1 MGTSDK
7 KAKLPFNV
15 RLLIGVFAI
24 PSLYLAYMIGVMA
37 VNGDYQ
43 KIDYIEWVYSFIGF
57 VAVYVAVTGKRL
69 F

>member
-1 MGTSDK
+1 MSK
-7 KAKLPFNV
+7 PNNKSKLPVNIRV
-15 RLLIGVFAI
+15 IIGVIAI

-37 VNGDYQ
+37 LNGDFQ

-57 VAVYVAVTGKRL
+57 VAVYVAITGKRI